1 LGQVV
6 ELADTSA
13 WTNLGKHEAVDA
25 GFERLVEAGQI
36 ATCDMVKFE
45 LLWSAQDQASLK
57 FARLRLD
64 NLVHCP
70 IDADVWARALDIFE
84 ALAARGPLHHRQ
96 VPIPDV
102 LIAAAAEVAGL
113 PVCHYDAHF
122 ELIAE
127 VTGQTVRAIAPLGSL
142 E

>member
-1 LGQVV
+1 V

-13 WTNLGKHEAVDA
+13 WTNLDKDETVTAE
-25 GFERLVEAGQI
+25 FERLVEASEI

-45 LLWSAQDQASLK
+45 LLWSAQDYASFT
-57 FARLRLD
+57 FARRRLD
-64 NLVHCP
+64 DLVHCSIGAP
-70 IDADVWARALDIFE
+70 VWARAIDVFE
-84 ALAARGPLHHRQ
+84 MLAAQGPLHHRR
-96 VPIPDV
+96 VPVQDL
-102 LIAAAAEVAGL
+102 LIAAAAEGAGL

-127 VTGQTVRAIAPLGSL
+127 VTGQPVRAIAPLGAL